1 MQTGTGLA
9 SSRRPQ
15 HRRAS
20 AVNRSRRVVHVRIAS
35 LRTAI
40 AAAGVALALAGC
52 SATNPATIATPFNPG
67 EGGSAQLGGEPGN
80 GGGDGN
86 YQGNGGIKLRNFLV
100 VSQGKGEPGVV
111 VGGISND
118 TDQDATVQLMLAT
131 AGSDGAS
138 QPLGQTSVQVK
149 PGQFVQFGNPAAVS
163 ASASPGS
170 SQPDAS
176 APAAGPYVWFQVP
189 TVPVIPGSI
198 ITMQART
205 STLGGTSFNVP
216 VYPALEYYANL
227 TPTAGATPTSSVTL
241 SPTGSPTQS
250 ANPSGA
256 ATQSPTGTGGSSSP
270 SPSSS

>member
-1 MQTGTGLA
+1 
-9 SSRRPQ
+9 
-15 HRRAS
+15 
-20 AVNRSRRVVHVRIAS
+20 VNRSRRVVHVRIAS

-40 AAAGVALALAGC
+40 AAAGVALTLAGC
-52 SATNPATIATPFNPG
+52 SATNPQTIATPFNPG

-100 VSQGKGEPGVV
+100 VSQGKGQPGVV

-118 TDQDATVQLMLAT
+118 TAEEATVQLMLAT
-131 AGSDGAS
+131 EESDGS
-138 QPLGQTSVQVK
+138 PQSLGQTSVQVK
-149 PGQFVQFGNPAAVS
+149 PGEFVQFGNPAALS

-170 SQPDAS
+170 SQAEAT
-176 APAAGPYVWFQVP
+176 APGGGPSVWFQVP

-205 STLGGTSFNVP
+205 SKLGGTSFNVP
-216 VYPALEYYANL
+216 VYPAVEYYSSL
-227 TPTAGATPTSSVTL
+227 TPTASASPSSTL
-241 SPTGSPTQS
+241 SPTGSPSTS

-256 ATQSPTGTGGSSSP
+256 ARQSPTGSGSSESA